1 MMSKKLIA
9 RLQLPVLAMVLAFT
23 SACSTVSPEQL
34 SAVEAKATSAQSDA
48 RKAAS
53 DAAAALKAAQSAQ
66 EAATAAQA
74 TADSAKSTA
83 EAAMACCNENKD
95 RIERMFEKTMKK

>member
-1 MMSKKLIA
+1 MSKKMIGYLKLSA
-9 RLQLPVLAMVLAFT
+9 LCLVVGFT
-23 SACSTVSPEQL
+23 SACSTVTPEQL
-34 SAVEAKATSAQSDA
+34 SAVEAKATSAMSDA

-53 DAAAALKAAQSAQ
+53 DAAAALNAANSAGAAAAAAQS
-66 EAATAAQA
+66 

-95 RIERMFEKTMKK
+95 RIERMFEKTMRK